1 MAPYLSCLAMSQR
14 SGGRGLPPPCPC
26 CCCCSGGGGGLR
38 DLPLLH
44 SLLRLRLQLLLLL
57 LRLLWCCEEDL
68 LEEEAAVE
76 PLSSDIVEFVLRLRE
91 LTVPLRREE
100 MEGGKGFPLKI

>member
-1 MAPYLSCLAMSQR
+1 MSQR
-14 SGGRGLPPPCPC
+14 SGGRGLRPPPCC
-26 CCCCSGGGGGLR
+26 CKGGGGLR

-57 LRLLWCCEEDL
+57 LRLLLWCCEEDL
-68 LEEEAAVE
+68 LEDEAAVE

-91 LTVPLRREE
+91 LTVPLRKEE